1 MPHDHVEQRAMP
13 FFDDDEGK
21 KDVMHSN
28 EMSEQ
33 NSRAILMLDSR
44 EIEPAERIFC
54 ENYRKFPCLMTAV
67 NYAVFLLDEHFIAD
81 ETPRAKLLMRK
92 MKARR
97 LLARYAKQV
106 DNYKAAYHVECMLGR
121 VAFER
126 LNIKKARTHYQKAL
140 DVRADSVEAITM
152 LAWTAF
158 LQGDCAGSLT
168 YLDKLSSVLQLG
180 DDMEYNIDA
189 LDDNCPFLSF
199 PYYTLRVVVLDGIG
213 LNEQAIKLLDELC
226 ENYVNVDEPRF
237 LVTTLTALC
246 LKLHNYR
253 WLEPLLDKTKSTEL
267 LYSDYQINMALY
279 LIFKASMRNHEL
291 RKLVKRLWHETSM
304 LSKFECG
311 IELLLR
317 LFRRKISTITQINR
331 VHYKDCQ
338 FIDCPKHDDW

>member
-1 MPHDHVEQRAMP
+1 MLNSARCR
-13 FFDDDEGK
+13 FIDDDEGK

-28 EMSEQ
+28 ERSEQ

-67 NYAVFLLDEHFIAD
+67 NYAVFLLDEHFVAYK
-81 ETPRAKLLMRK
+81 TPRAKLLMRK

-126 LNIKKARTHYQKAL
+126 LNIKKARKHYQKAF
-140 DVRADSVEAITM
+140 DVRADSTEAITM

-158 LQGDCAGSLT
+158 LEGDFDDALT

-180 DDMEYNIDA
+180 DDMEYNFDA
-189 LDDNCPFLSF
+189 LHDNCPFLGRF
-199 PYYTLRVVVLDGIG
+199 PYYSLRVVVLDGAG
-213 LNEQAIKLLDELC
+213 LREQAIKLLDGLC
-226 ENYVNVDEPRF
+226 ENYVNADEPWF
-237 LVTTLTALC
+237 SVTTLA
-246 LKLHNYR
+246 
-253 WLEPLLDKTKSTEL
+253 LDKTKSTEF
-267 LYSDYQINMALY
+267 LYSDYQINMTIY
-279 LIFKASMRNHEL
+279 LMLKASMRNNEL
-291 RKLVKRLWHETSM
+291 IKLVRQLWHKTSM

-311 IELLLR
+311 KEIILR
-317 LFRRKISTITQINR
+317 LFRRKIRTVTQINR